1 MSIIPKPDIRLPGR
15 AAFVAAGLLFIAG
28 SAAAQ
33 GQAASVVVELFTSQS
48 CSSCPPAEAYLGE
61 LVKRPDLLALEWH
74 VDYWN
79 RLSYGSAGAW
89 TDPFSSAEA
98 TSRQRAYDGVI
109 QGQGVYTPQMVVDG
123 AAELVGS
130 DRGSAEAAI
139 ASAAAHAK
147 PVSLALEPLSGGGG
161 YALTVAG
168 LPARP
173 VTLLQV
179 NYLPSAATK
188 VLRGENNGRAL
199 ANHNVVTTAHEL
211 AGWQEGK
218 AIRIDPPA
226 AGERCAVIAQEAPLG
241 RVLGAATCPADAG

>member
-1 MSIIPKPDIRLPGR
+1 MFFFKIMHRLGL
-15 AAFVAAGLLFIAG
+15 ASGFCAAGFCIAVAG
-28 SAAAQ
+28 GARAE
-33 GQAASVVVELFTSQS
+33 GGHTPVVVELFTSQS

-79 RLSYGSAGAW
+79 RLNYGSAGAW
-89 TDPFSSAEA
+89 VDPFSSAGA
-98 TSRQRAYDGVI
+98 TARQRAYDGVI
-109 QGQGVYTPQMVVDG
+109 RGRGVYTPQMVVDG

-130 DRGSAEAAI
+130 DRGRAEAAI
-139 ASAAAHAK
+139 AVAAARPR

-161 YALTVAG
+161 YSLSIAG

-179 NYLPSAATK
+179 NYLPTAATR

-199 ANHNVVTTAHEL
+199 ANHNVVTGAREL
-211 AGWQEGK
+211 AGWQDGK

-241 RVLGAATCPADAG
+241 RVLGAAACPAEAS